1 MREFSGLNIP
11 VVDLQMHEE
20 FLPSYFFDNS
30 IGLSASDLAERYK
43 LRKISSDYIFTNN
56 ESFDKFM
63 DKTIDNSHNFSDT
76 NHDFFATHK
85 KISHSDGL
93 CSFFV

>member
-1 MREFSGLNIP
+1 M
-11 VVDLQMHEE
+11 
-20 FLPSYFFDNS
+20 NS
-30 IGLSASDLAERYK
+30 L
-43 LRKISSDYIFTNN
+43 ISSNSGYIEIKLLD